1 MKISFTFKE
10 LSFVLKSFSRGNT
23 ISELEIRTIARFVR
37 NLFYFAETTD
47 NSNPNLVLLHAYD
60 SFCLGVI
67 DENTDMDA
75 YHCIIDIVNT
85 FDTNS
90 EFFFEE
96 LEWLRELDLCREFL
110 PF

>member
-1 MKISFTFKE
+1 ME
-10 LSFVLKSFSRGNT
+10 ERY
-23 ISELEIRTIARFVR
+23 R
-37 NLFYFAETTD
+37 YF
-47 NSNPNLVLLHAYD
+47 
-60 SFCLGVI
+60 